1 MLCWNEDSLNQCWT
15 SWWHETWCV
24 HLLNTPRCL
33 WTMMLQPLYYVSC
46 VAPSNWPNEK
56 QRNRAFL
63 FISILSPPT
72 ISHSQWK
79 PMHISDLQQQDEH
92 IKDNS
97 VPLVTYWDPWRN
109 WANVNKMLFSCY
121 EKEECLLWSY
131 KTIIKE
137 CHDHF
142 DMTLL
147 ANNTWPIAGSH
158 PAQGGCNAH
167 ALWAPKEPE
176 GLFLII
182 YCLTTF
188 VCSVFQIGL
197 LITVLMQF

>member
-1 MLCWNEDSLNQCWT
+1 
-15 SWWHETWCV
+15 
-24 HLLNTPRCL
+24 
-33 WTMMLQPLYYVSC
+33 MMLQPLYYVSC

-79 PMHISDLQQQDEH
+79 PMHITDLQQQDEH

-97 VPLVTYWDPWRN
+97 VPLVTYWDPWRD

-137 CHDHF
+137 CHNHC

-167 ALWAPKEPE
+167 ALWAPKDPE
-176 GLFLII
+176 GLCKLCEPLSLEWMECHIWKKLYSWSFIVWQL
-182 YCLTTF
+182 LF
-188 VCSVFQIGL
+188 VLFFKLVF
-197 LITVLMQF
+197 